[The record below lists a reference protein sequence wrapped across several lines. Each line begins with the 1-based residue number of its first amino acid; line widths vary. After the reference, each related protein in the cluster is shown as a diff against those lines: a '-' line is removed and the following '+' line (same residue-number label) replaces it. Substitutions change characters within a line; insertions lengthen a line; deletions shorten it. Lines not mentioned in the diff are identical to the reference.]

1 MDEINPNKAVD
12 FLLSNA
18 PAYAKAKAQRIYIE
32 QYRKSLKATLFV
44 NDTSK
49 TVAEREA
56 MAYSHKDYLDLLEGL
71 RDAVEEEEK
80 LRWQMIAAE
89 ARIEVWRSQEA
100 SNRVVDRAFK

>member
-1 MDEINPNKAVD
+1 
-12 FLLSNA
+12 
-18 PAYAKAKAQRIYIE
+18 
-32 QYRKSLKATLFV
+32 
-44 NDTSK
+44 
-49 TVAEREA
+49 
-56 MAYSHKDYLDLLEGL
+56 MAYSHKDYLELLEGL